1 MYFILGENLPEDLQ
15 SIVNKIVMRIAACTV
30 SSDLLK
36 IFFEPG
42 SLLPFLFPSI
52 INSSWMTLSV
62 YMLYTTFLIG
72 LL

>member
-1 MYFILGENLPEDLQ
+1 MYFILGENLPEDLRN
-15 SIVNKIVMRIAACTV
+15 IANKIVMRIAACTV
-30 SSDLLK
+30 SSDLK